1 MSNVEKTRESS
12 KTFISYTSRENQHF
26 YLNVKMLEK
35 TFKFSIF
42 ILTHSVLVLV
52 KSSLKILV
60 IFLSESTV
68 YKMLEGELFFEY

>member
-1 MSNVEKTRESS
+1 MSNVKKTGESS
-12 KTFISYTSRENQHF
+12 KTFISYTSRENQHLN
-26 YLNVKMLEK
+26 LNVKMLEK